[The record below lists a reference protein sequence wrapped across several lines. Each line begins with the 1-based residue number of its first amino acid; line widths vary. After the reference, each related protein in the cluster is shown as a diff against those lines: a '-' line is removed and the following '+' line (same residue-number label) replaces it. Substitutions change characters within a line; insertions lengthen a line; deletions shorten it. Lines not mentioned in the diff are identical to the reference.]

1 MHVTDTPAPIHLAVV
16 LDRSGSMASIADDMV
31 GGFNTF
37 LAEQRGKPGQCAV
50 TLVQFDGK
58 DPFEFLVD
66 GMPLAE
72 VTDLDRSRYVPRDM
86 TPLLDAVGR
95 MIAHVDARQSARPD
109 EDQVVLII
117 TDGLENASREFSYRQ
132 VAELIKAREEK
143 GWAFV
148 FLGSDAEV
156 MAEAV
161 RMGTSAANRA
171 QWAKSSAG
179 TKLLWEETSD
189 AMTTHRSKA
198 ASLRKMDSM
207 RMWEERE
214 RRNREED
221 EGLHRG

>member
-1 MHVTDTPAPIHLAVV
+1 MTTTPAPIHIAVV

-37 LAEQRGKPGQCAV
+37 LAEQRSKPGQCAV
-50 TLVQFDGK
+50 TLVQFDGQ

-72 VTDLDRSRYVPRDM
+72 VTDLDRSRYVPRGM

-95 MIAHVDARQSARPD
+95 MIAQVDARQAARPD

-132 VAELIKAREEK
+132 VAQLIADREEK

-161 RMGTSAANRA
+161 RMGTSQANRA
-171 QWAKSSAG
+171 QWDKSSAG
-179 TKLLWEETSD
+179 TRRMWEETSD
-189 AMTTHRSKA
+189 AMTTHRSKEA
-198 ASLRKMDSM
+198 YLRKTDS
-207 RMWEERE
+207 RRLWEERE
-214 RRNREED
+214 RRRREGD
-221 EGLHRG
+221 EGR